1 MNSVSRWAGPALL
14 ACALTGVGCES
25 SPAPT
30 ETGPAFP
37 PSAAPKET
45 PILTAPSEA
54 KSEPAA
60 APAATATDTADA
72 AQKPKS
78 ADHGGIALQKMTYAD
93 FLARVAK
100 NPKAKYTIVDA
111 WASWCGPCKENF
123 PHLVEMHH
131 KYADKGLAVASL
143 SLDDPKKPKDVAA
156 AEKFLNEKQA
166 NFTNVLLD
174 EDADAGVGFEKL
186 NINSIPAVFVFDP
199 SGKEVKRFTGDDPN
213 HQYTYDEVEKY
224 VVALL
229 EGKTPPA
236 GETEKTPGK

>member
-1 MNSVSRWAGPALL
+1 MTRAARLAAPALVL
-14 ACALTGVGCES
+14 ALFGAIGCES
-25 SPAPT
+25 SPT
-30 ETGPAFP
+30 DT
-37 PSAAPKET
+37 AAPNTT
-45 PILTAPSEA
+45 PTPPTTTPTITAAPEA
-54 KSEPAA
+54 KNEAIAPAPAKEAPPAEAKAAA
-60 APAATATDTADA
+60 APTADA
-72 AQKPKS
+72 A
-78 ADHGGIALQKMTYAD
+78 ITLQKMNYND
-93 FLARVAK
+93 FLAKVAK

-123 PHLVEMHH
+123 PHLVEMNT
-131 KYADKGLAVASL
+131 KYAGKGLAVASL

-156 AEKFLNEKQA
+156 AEKFLNEKKA
-166 NFTNVLLD
+166 VFTNILLD

-229 EGKTPPA
+229 EGKTPPDDKPA
-236 GETEKTPGK
+236 KKAD